1 MRKILE
7 TERLLLR
14 ELTVTDAPFIV
25 ELLNTP
31 SFLRFIGDRGVR
43 TTEDA
48 VRYIQDGPVSSYKQ
62 NGFGLWLVVLKE
74 KGILVGMCGLIRRAA
89 LENVDIGFALLPAYE
104 GKGIGYEA
112 AAATLRYGLQDLDLQ
127 KIVAIVD
134 PANVASVGLLR
145 KLGMQ
150 PEGTVRMPGDTLDL
164 SLFAAGLSSL
174 ELPVINALTKQ
185 FFQVFTNK
193 NGVNPSVEK
202 IYDMFIP
209 NGIII
214 KNVGGKT
221 EVFNLEQFVNPRLQM
236 LTDGSLT
243 DFEEMETKHET
254 QVFGNIAHRFCHY
267 SKSGTL
273 NGTAFETTGAKSIQF
288 IKTATG
294 WKISALA
301 WDDVV

>member
-43 TTEDA
+43 STEDA
-48 VRYIQDGPVSSYKQ
+48 VRYIQDGPLNSYKE

-89 LENVDIGFALLPAYE
+89 LEHVDIGFALLPGYE

-112 AAATLRYGLQDLDLQ
+112 ASATLCYGLQNLDLQ

-134 PANVASVGLLR
+134 PSNVASVGLLR

-150 PEGTVRMPGDTLDL
+150 QEGTVRMPGDTLDL
-164 SLFAAGLSSL
+164 SLFAAGLSTL
-174 ELPVINALTKQ
+174 ELPVINQLTQQ

-193 NGVNPSVEK
+193 NGKKPTVEL
-202 IYDMFIP
+202 IRDMFIP
-209 NGIII
+209 EGIII

-221 EVFNLEQFVNPRLQM
+221 EVYNLEQFVNPRIKL
-236 LTDGSLT
+236 LTDGTLT
-243 DFEEMETKHET
+243 DFEEMETKAKT
-254 QVFGNIAHRFCHY
+254 QVFGQIAHRFCHY
-267 SKSGTL
+267 KKSGTL
-273 NGTAFETTGAKSIQF
+273 NGTFFETTGAKSIQF
-288 IKTATG
+288 IKTTGG

-301 WDDVV
+301 WDDDV